1 MIPLFK
7 VLMSP
12 DAKHRVAE
20 VLESGYVAQGPKVKE
35 FEEELGKILGGPVLT
50 VNSCTSALDLAMHLC
65 GVGPGTEVLTSPLSC
80 SATNSPIVTKG
91 ARPVWVDINPTTGL
105 ISPSNAAD
113 KITNRTV
120 AVVVVDWEG
129 RACDYDSLRK
139 VIPSHI
145 PIIRDAAHSFG
156 NPTPGGDYICW
167 SLQAIKHLTAGDG
180 GILRVPEEQY
190 QRVKL
195 LRWYGLDREGSA
207 SFRCQQNIQEVGY
220 KYHMNDIA
228 ATIGLANLP
237 LALECLNKNRK
248 NAKSLY
254 DILMKR
260 SYLSPLTVPS
270 FDTNSSYWF
279 FTVLAPRRDHLIEYC
294 REHGFETS
302 PVHARNDKHVGFNYP
317 NGILPGVDYFS
328 NRNVGIPVGW
338 WLTTGDI
345 EMIGEALSKY
355 EV

>member
-129 RACDYDSLRK
+129 RACD
-139 VIPSHI
+139 
-145 PIIRDAAHSFG
+145 
-156 NPTPGGDYICW
+156 
-167 SLQAIKHLTAGDG
+167 
-180 GILRVPEEQY
+180 
-190 QRVKL
+190 
-195 LRWYGLDREGSA
+195 
-207 SFRCQQNIQEVGY
+207 
-220 KYHMNDIA
+220 
-228 ATIGLANLP
+228 
-237 LALECLNKNRK
+237 
-248 NAKSLY
+248 
-254 DILMKR
+254 
-260 SYLSPLTVPS
+260 
-270 FDTNSSYWF
+270 
-279 FTVLAPRRDHLIEYC
+279 
-294 REHGFETS
+294 
-302 PVHARNDKHVGFNYP
+302 
-317 NGILPGVDYFS
+317 
-328 NRNVGIPVGW
+328 
-338 WLTTGDI
+338 
-345 EMIGEALSKY
+345 
-355 EV
+355 